1 MTSKI
6 KLIVLLISFILLLY
20 ASTIG
25 EGSVFNIVIIGA
37 FVIGIKE
44 FINLRN
50 DEKNNKKKDK

>member
-6 KLIVLLISFILLLY
+6 KLIVILISFILLLY